1 MELSDDIRNRSAALL
16 QQLLA
21 DPRTAPQAEELV
33 AKINPTATFPMRDAR
48 EAVIA
53 PVMGELE
60 KERARVA
67 ALEAKWAAKEE
78 AEAAAASRRAEDALM
93 ARLDRVKAKRG
104 FSDEMMS
111 NVMDRMREQNNP
123 DVDAAAAWVAES
135 IPKPAPATGHDFL
148 PSGVDPLGLNANK
161 DFFDGLMDT
170 GPKGADLWLDKT
182 LRSIA
187 SDPEF
192 ARLGGG

>member
-1 MELSDDIRNRSAALL
+1 
-16 QQLLA
+16 
-21 DPRTAPQAEELV
+21 
-33 AKINPTATFPMRDAR
+33 
-48 EAVIA
+48 
-53 PVMGELE
+53 
-60 KERARVA
+60 
-67 ALEAKWAAKEE
+67 
-78 AEAAAASRRAEDALM
+78 
-93 ARLDRVKAKRG
+93 
-104 FSDEMMS
+104 MMS